1 LRGQDDENDNN
12 ARGREK
18 AIVRI
23 ALVGFGSVKLLVA
36 PDFLDLRWD
45 RPGRSISS
53 LPDMDLVEAADPSP
67 SCHGAIISS
76 SGSETT
82 TDDRARENRFF
93 VFMHS
98 CSRMWRI
105 HDRVREVK
113 CPCRRLDVADEL

>member
-1 LRGQDDENDNN
+1 MHGQDDENDNN

-45 RPGRSISS
+45 RPGRFKLVSS
-53 LPDMDLVEAADPSP
+53 LPDDMDLVEAADPSP

-82 TDDRARENRFF
+82 TDDRARKTGSPY
-93 VFMHS
+93 S
-98 CSRMWRI
+98 CI
-105 HDRVREVK
+105 HAAECGASTRK
-113 CPCRRLDVADEL
+113 FGK